1 MSDRRADERGPDYRS
16 ALGRLISVDER
27 TFADDY
33 WGRKPLLSRAHELP
47 GSFDDLMS
55 SASVDELVSHRGVRT
70 PFARMAKDGSLL
82 DKSEFTSSGGF
93 GAEMADQLDSAAVLS
108 AFADGHTLVLQG
120 LHRLWPP
127 LIDFVRDLVDDIG
140 HPAQVNAYI
149 TPASST
155 GFAPHY
161 DVHDVFVLQ
170 IGGAKRWVLH
180 PPVHTHPLSNQPW
193 SDRRDAVEDRAS
205 ETPLLDTVLEPGD
218 ALYLPRGWIHSAEAL
233 GDNTIHLTVG
243 VASFNRYDV
252 ANQLFGLL
260 QDEPRLREP
269 LPAGLDLTDSDSV
282 LPYVDRVLDDV
293 ASVLD
298 DLRASPQA
306 RRRIAERL
314 GRRLADITRPEPVS
328 PLRTMS
334 FMSSLDANS
343 TVVWRQGLVARIS
356 TDESRVHLG
365 LRSKTVSLPIEASDA
380 IMQLNSGKPCRTG
393 DLDGLDQSSAVV
405 VVRRLLRE
413 GVVVP
418 STTSA
423 AHRS

>member
-1 MSDRRADERGPDYRS
+1 M
-16 ALGRLISVDER
+16 ISVDER
-27 TFADDY
+27 AFVDDY
-33 WGRKPLLSRAHELP
+33 WGRKPLLSRARDLP
-47 GSFDDLMS
+47 GSFEDLMS

-108 AFADGHTLVLQG
+108 AFAGGHTLVLQG

-193 SDRRDAVEDRAS
+193 SDRRDAVENRAR
-205 ETPLLDTVLEPGD
+205 ELPLVDTVLEPGD

-233 GDNTIHLTVG
+233 GETTIHLTIG
-243 VASFNRYDV
+243 VASFNHYDV
-252 ANQLFGLL
+252 ANQLFGVL
-260 QDEPRLREP
+260 QDDPQLREP
-269 LPAGLDLTDSDSV
+269 LPAGLDLTDSDAV
-282 LPYVDRVLDDV
+282 LPYVDHVLDDI
-293 ASVLD
+293 AATLD
-298 DLRASPQA
+298 DIRASPEA
-306 RRRIAERL
+306 RRQIARRL

-328 PLRTMS
+328 PLRTIS
-334 FMSSLDANS
+334 FMTSLDSHS
-343 TVVWRQGLVARIS
+343 TVVWRQGLIARIS
-356 TDESRVHLG
+356 SDESRVHLDF
-365 LRSKTVSLPIEASDA
+365 RSKTVSLPIEALDA
-380 IMQLNSGKPCRTG
+380 VTQLHSGKPCRTG
-393 DLDGLDQSSAVV
+393 DLVGLDQNSAVV
-405 VVRRLLRE
+405 LVRRLLRE
-413 GVVVP
+413 GVLVP
-418 STTSA
+418 SPTGA
-423 AHRS
+423 ASSTVSE